1 MKSLFL
7 PEILRGTAA
16 TLVLTVLCG
25 GLYPALVWGLG
36 QAVFPTQANGSVM
49 RDASGKIVGSSLLGR
64 NFNGPQ
70 YFHPR
75 PSAAGPDGYDVKASS
90 GSNLGPTSQ
99 KLADALRERIAAYRT
114 ENSLAADASVPSD
127 AVTSSASGLDPHI
140 SPANAALQA
149 RRVAAARGVP
159 VEAVERLIR
168 QHTLGPDLGL
178 FGEARVNVVTLNP
191 ALDALK

>member
-7 PEILRGTAA
+7 PEILRGTVA
-16 TLVLTVLCG
+16 TLALTVLCG

-49 RDASGKIVGSSLLGR
+49 RDASGKIVGSSRLGR

-127 AVTSSASGLDPHI
+127 AVTSSASAQRIHTSRRPMRPCRRDAWPP
-140 SPANAALQA
+140 PAAFPWRPWKDSSVSTRWGRTSRL
-149 RRVAAARGVP
+149 RRTAG
-159 VEAVERLIR
+159 ERRDLES
-168 QHTLGPDLGL
+168 GP
-178 FGEARVNVVTLNP
+178 
-191 ALDALK
+191 